1 MLINLLFSV
10 KLEKKRG
17 SISFF
22 VTANHEGV
30 KCYSAGSLH
39 PRQDPPTYHRRLR
52 MEGFGA
58 TFLN

>member
-10 KLEKKRG
+10 KLEKEEG

-22 VTANHEGV
+22 VTVNYEGV

-39 PRQDPPTYHRRLR
+39 PRQDPPTTMGSGWR
-52 MEGFGA
+52 GSGA
-58 TFLN
+58 AFLN